1 MQKLITVFFVFIV
14 CTSLPAQQYSI
25 KGSVKDFQTDKE
37 LGYANI
43 RVTGTTMGTAAN
55 IEGKYELKL
64 KPGNYVLV
72 ASYIGYY
79 SDTLVVKL
87 NKEISNLNF
96 DLKKTKIR
104 LPEIVVLPGE
114 NPALEI
120 IRKAIERKNERNSR
134 LFNYEF
140 EAYTKGTVKTEGE
153 IYSRGSR
160 VSMGSDD
167 NDSSGMKITGIL
179 ENQSKGFFKK
189 PDKYKEIII
198 ARKQSA
204 NFPPT
209 LNTLTSGR
217 IIQNFYEDDVRCF
230 GIELPGPI
238 A

>member
-1 MQKLITVFFVFIV
+1 MQKLVTALFVLIV
-14 CTSLPAQQYSI
+14 CISLPAQQYSI
-25 KGSVKDFQTDKE
+25 KGSVKDIQTDEE

-43 RVTGTTMGTAAN
+43 RVTGTTRGTAAN

-72 ASYIGYY
+72 ASFIGYY
-79 SDTLVVKL
+79 SDTVFVKL
-87 NKEISNLNF
+87 NKDNSNLNF
-96 DLKKTKIR
+96 DLKKTKVR

-120 IRKAIERKNERNSR
+120 IRKAIERKNERNSK

-140 EAYTKGTVKTEGE
+140 EAYTKGTVKTEDE
-153 IYSRGSR
+153 IYSRGNR

-167 NDSSGMKITGIL
+167 NDTSGLKITGIL

-189 PDKYKEIII
+189 PANFKEIIL

-204 NFPPT
+204 NFPPS
-209 LNTLTSGR
+209 LNTLAGGR
-217 IIQNFYEDDVRCF
+217 IIQNFYEED
-230 GIELPGPI
+230 
-238 A
+238 